1 MREKWNYSIQGEPDL
16 NPDTLTARSHAEYV
30 VGTNLKDMIREDLVA
45 ERKAIES
52 YRGMIEDI
60 GNRDSTT
67 RRLLEDILAV
77 EEEHADELSS
87 LLQ

>member
-1 MREKWNYSIQGEPDL
+1 
-16 NPDTLTARSHAEYV
+16 
-30 VGTNLKDMIREDLVA
+30 MIREDLVA